1 MHKRALIF
9 GLVYSLLVICFK
21 LFLQIGHYYATTFGF
36 VFSHITSVLF
46 IVPFIIVL
54 LITVKKK
61 EFDGNIGGR
70 EAMRIGLTMVAVAA
84 IFITAYNYFEISR
97 YGKEM
102 AEAYYNGD
110 RFKLFLIKKVPDI
123 TKHAAII
130 SENIRMATEE
140 NTPFIASTVK
150 LLPLLFIGGSAAFLT
165 SVFIKRAR

>member
-9 GLVYSLLVICFK
+9 GLIYSLLVIGFK
-21 LFLQIGHYYATTFGF
+21 AFLQVGHYYTSTFGF
-36 VFSHITSVLF
+36 ALSHITSVLF
-46 IVPFIIVL
+46 IIPFMIVL

-61 EFDGNIGGR
+61 EFDGVIAGR
-70 EAMRIGLTMVAVAA
+70 EAMRIGLTMVAIAA
-84 IFITAYNYFEISR
+84 IVTTAYNYFEISR

-130 SENIRMATEE
+130 TENIRMATEE
-140 NTPFIASTVK
+140 NTPFIAATVK

-165 SVFIKRAR
+165 SVFIKRSK